1 MEVCNVRLQVLLVFM
16 PSYPVD
22 SDRCRL
28 LQIEESFIQT
38 VFVDVMQQ
46 GGELELAAGTHSDGS
61 AGSFAYA
68 EQTS

>member
-1 MEVCNVRLQVLLVFM
+1 MEVCNVRLQVLLIFLPGYAVN
-16 PSYPVD
+16 

-28 LQIEESFIQT
+28 LQIEEGFIQT
-38 VFVDVMQQ
+38 VFINVMQQ
-46 GGELELAAGTHSDGS
+46 GRELELAVL

>member
-1 MEVCNVRLQVLLVFM
+1 MEVGNVRLQILLVFM
-16 PSYPVD
+16 PGHSID
-22 SDRCRL
+22 SNRCRL

-38 VFVDVMQQ
+38 VFIDMMQQ
-46 GGELELAAGTHSDGS
+46 GRELKLAVL